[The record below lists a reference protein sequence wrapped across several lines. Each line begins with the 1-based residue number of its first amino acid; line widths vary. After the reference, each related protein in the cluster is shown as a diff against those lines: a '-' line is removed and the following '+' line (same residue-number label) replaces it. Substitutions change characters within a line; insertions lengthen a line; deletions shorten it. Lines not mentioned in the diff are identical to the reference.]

1 MPAANEMN
9 KAEFDKLQKK
19 LAREKWEIMF
29 AGQLDIKGWFY
40 IREYIFHPTRKWRF
54 DVVISRGFVNQHS
67 MNACGESLPNHLRE
81 KSIAVEIEGGTWS
94 RGRHTRGSG
103 FAEDCRKYNAAAA
116 MGWRVFRF
124 PAGMVEDGSAI
135 KFLEEEVFCK
145 E

>member
-29 AGQLDIKGWFY
+29 AGQLETKGWQF
-40 IREYIFHPTRKWRF
+40 IREYQFHPTRKWRF
-54 DVVISRGFVNQHS
+54 DFVITNKFTDQQALEMFLERAPELAALWMF
-67 MNACGESLPNHLRE
+67 
-81 KSIAVEIEGGTWS
+81 AVEIEGGTWS

-135 KFLEEEVFCK
+135 KFLEEEVFYK
-145 E
+145 Q

>member
-29 AGQLDIKGWFY
+29 AGQLDIKDWAYG
-40 IREYIFHPTRKWRF
+40 REFIFHPTRKWRF
-54 DVVISRGFVNQHS
+54 DFVISDFDDQHKLDVC
-67 MNACGESLPNHLRE
+67 MERMPGHLV
-81 KSIAVEIEGGTWS
+81 KKAIAVEIEGGTWS

-103 FAEDCRKYNAAAA
+103 FAKDCEKYNTAAAL
-116 MGWRVFRF
+116 GWRVFRF
-124 PAGMVEDGSAI
+124 TAQMVEDGSAI

>member
-29 AGQLDIKGWFY
+29 AGQLETKDWQFIK
-40 IREYIFHPTRKWRF
+40 EYQFHPIRKWRF
-54 DVVISRGFVNQHS
+54 DFVVTNKFTDQQALEMFLERAPGLAALQMF
-67 MNACGESLPNHLRE
+67 
-81 KSIAVEIEGGTWS
+81 AVEIEGGTYS

-124 PAGMVEDGSAI
+124 TAEMIEDGSAI
-135 KFLEEEVFCK
+135 KFLEEEVFYK